1 MISSVQI
8 SPFNIEDDSFNFGQY
23 LGDDDQY
30 FDSGFSSNAFS
41 STAVNK
47 SLQKVN
53 ISEDVIDF
61 LSQTNSKPIGSLF
74 EQSPAVFDDPL
85 IMDSSS
91 PADIAA
97 SLYTSDHSH
106 SSSPTFSD
114 ASSETNHSLYS
125 HHINNQSSFSPN
137 DFQSP
142 SSSSSF
148 SHPRPV
154 EKKNSLNAPSFHELA
169 LIKSHLSPELIIY
182 LFDSAE
188 LKELQEKLIP
198 YTKNT
203 DLHSKFRVQIDR
215 FFQLINRQHSHES
228 SQHHTKPVPT
238 SQTPHNSA
246 PKPIDD
252 SLFNFD
258 MDTLSTNQKKPV
270 AATPSSRASGCIPI
284 APSPQLPHNMSKV
297 QPSTSYVNDR
307 IGMDGRK
314 RSSVHQFPPSSSSSS
329 SLDSSSASSG
339 SKPIRKQSESRIS
352 LPELYQ
358 RMGLGH
364 DHNTARSRE
373 QRILTILKKEGF
385 RLGER
390 TWIRDT
396 SEKERRRMIDEI
408 YRQTYPDYHYSKEL
422 IEVIVRRGSYYLM
435 QGRLRRIRRGK
446 KVETGQSHDPTD
458 SLSSLQMGTCEQRSL
473 PRV

>member
-30 FDSGFSSNAFS
+30 FDSGFASN
-41 STAVNK
+41 TVNK

-85 IMDSSS
+85 IFDSSS
-91 PADIAA
+91 PADFAA
-97 SLYTSDHSH
+97 SIYTSDHSH

-114 ASSETNHSLYS
+114 VSSETNHSLYS
-125 HHINNQSSFSPN
+125 HNINNQSSLSLN

-154 EKKNSLNAPSFHELA
+154 EKKNSLNAPSFQELA

-188 LKELQEKLIP
+188 LNELQEKLIP
-198 YTKNT
+198 YTEST
-203 DLHSKFRVQIDR
+203 DLHSKFRVQIDK
-215 FFQLINRQHSHES
+215 FFQLIHSQHSHES
-228 SQHHTKPVPT
+228 SHHHPKPAVPT
-238 SQTPHNSA
+238 SQTPRNHVT
-246 PKPIDD
+246 KPIND
-252 SLFNFD
+252 SSLLDFD

-270 AATPSSRASGCIPI
+270 AVTPSSRASGCIPI
-284 APSPQLPHNMSKV
+284 APSPQLPHNMNKV
-297 QPSTSYVNDR
+297 QPSTPSVNDR

-314 RSSVHQFPPSSSSSS
+314 RSNVHQFPPSSSSSS
-329 SLDSSSASSG
+329 LDNSSACSG

-364 DHNTARSRE
+364 DHDTARSRE

-396 SEKERRRMIDEI
+396 SEKERRRMINEI

-446 KVETGQSHDPTD
+446 KGETGQSQDSTD
-458 SLSSLQMGTCEQRSL
+458 QSLSNLQMGACEQRSL
-473 PRV
+473 PRA